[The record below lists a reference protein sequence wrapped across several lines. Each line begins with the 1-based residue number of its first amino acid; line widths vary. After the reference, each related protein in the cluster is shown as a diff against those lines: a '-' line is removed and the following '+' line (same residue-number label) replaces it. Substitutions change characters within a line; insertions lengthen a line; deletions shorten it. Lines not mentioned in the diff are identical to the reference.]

1 MSAILKKWG
10 YRERMSQAASNS
22 RDERALLHQIAQN
35 NELRDATRTEFER
48 FMILAR
54 EETAR
59 MSAEVKKLFALSM
72 EAAAKLEALDQEE
85 AALMAAANIC
95 APNPSAAADSVAA
108 AASGASHVRA
118 NVLTRSNLM
127 TARLYGRHAIPQLQL
142 IKRPPTSRCSGAARR

>member
-1 MSAILKKWG
+1 
-10 YRERMSQAASNS
+10 
-22 RDERALLHQIAQN
+22 LLHQIAQN
-35 NELRDATRTEFER
+35 HELRDATRTEFER

-85 AALMAAANIC
+85 AALMAAANIR

-118 NVLTRSNLM
+118 NVLTRSLT

-142 IKRPPTSRCSGAARR
+142 IKRPPTSRCSGAAR